1 MPSKRLRGVIAA
13 IATPIDT
20 EGDPD
25 ASRFALLARHLL
37 ANGCDG
43 LNVLGTTGEATSF
56 SLRQR
61 SGLMEAAAAGLP
73 LERMMVGTGAASVED
88 AAELT
93 RIAGR
98 LGFAGALVLPPF
110 YYKGVTHDGIV
121 AYVDRILEKADSEI
135 PVYLYNFPALS
146 GVAYG
151 VALVD
156 KLVDAFGDRIAGLK
170 DSSGDL
176 DYARAVAKVA
186 PGLDVF
192 PSNEATLGEERQ
204 GGFAGCISATA
215 NVNAEYCSRALHE
228 ADDAALALAVS
239 VRKLFDGMALVPAV
253 KALLS
258 HIHADPALA
267 EVLPPLVRTEASEQ
281 RRLAAAYDALVSV
294 PA

>member
-1 MPSKRLRGVIAA
+1 
-13 IATPIDT
+13 
-20 EGDPD
+20 
-25 ASRFALLARHLL
+25 LARHLL

-192 PSNEATLGEERQ
+192 PSNEATLGEARQ

-215 NVNAEYCSRALHE
+215 NANAEYCSRALHE

-294 PA
+294 SA